1 MKYSRQESRPRIDSR
16 IAHPIYPPHLNQLT
30 LDALTLKLSF
40 LRLIRSTANGI
51 VCAHHSTR
59 TPPST
64 MEHNHVFLDYEN
76 IMRNYPC
83 TVMTKAWR
91 PQFPGPPVA
100 SSKEYSKLL
109 IPDKI
114 RDIVINS
121 PRLRTLLDTVSSF
134 VIFMSSQ

>member
-1 MKYSRQESRPRIDSR
+1 MKYSIIPSPYLT
-16 IAHPIYPPHLNQLT
+16 HPIYPPHLNQLT
-30 LDALTLKLSF
+30 LALTVKLSI

-51 VCAHHSTR
+51 SEPITSKR
-59 TPPST
+59 TLPST
-64 MEHNHVFLDYEN
+64 MEHNRVLLDYEN

-91 PQFPGPPVA
+91 PQFPGPAVA
-100 SSKEYSKLL
+100 SSKDYSKLL

-121 PRLRTLLDTVSSF
+121 PRLRTLLDTVSTSTLLL
-134 VIFMSSQ
+134 SGQ